1 MDDHGL
7 APATREAYGRVSRG
21 YLVFLESRG
30 LRCLDDAEGAS
41 VVALASSDEAVGV
54 VCDVIT
60 DRRTGP
66 WQGAGQ
72 VGVEVSDLVAA
83 GQPYWVGSRRSS
95 VPQTCGVRCSIWVV
109 GLRVDTPRVGRREGT
124 VAAWRQPLAPGL
136 YRVEVAWWGF
146 LPGDPDPD
154 EHPHPRTRAQ
164 RVVTVP
170 IWGMVG

>member
-1 MDDHGL
+1 MRC
-7 APATREAYGRVSRG
+7 A
-21 YLVFLESRG
+21 VF
-30 LRCLDDAEGAS
+30 
-41 VVALASSDEAVGV
+41 
-54 VCDVIT
+54 
-60 DRRTGP
+60 
-66 WQGAGQ
+66 
-72 VGVEVSDLVAA
+72 DL
-83 GQPYWVGSRRSS
+83 GS
-95 VPQTCGVRCSIWVV
+95 